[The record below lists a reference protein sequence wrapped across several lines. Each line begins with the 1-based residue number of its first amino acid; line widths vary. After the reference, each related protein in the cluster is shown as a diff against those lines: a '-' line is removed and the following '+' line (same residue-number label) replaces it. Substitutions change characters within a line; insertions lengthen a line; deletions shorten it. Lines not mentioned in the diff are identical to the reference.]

1 MLYNTNDTDSS
12 TSTASP
18 ANENFDDKY
27 EGQLYPILGST
38 IKMVS
43 TNSNQDIE
51 LIDDFEIC
59 LLRILHIIFSVD
71 GVMDLTKLSSF
82 MDVDKNECED
92 LYEFFMENRGVMIES
107 EYYRTTAGI
116 ELRKSWIELLSKREF
131 FTYIQDKYKL
141 SCDINNFYMFI
152 KYFLP
157 KVEFNLDLIDQDKL
171 SQIYKILDININV
184 IVGVYQN
191 INEQFIHKGFIQNFT
206 INNKEIYIWELSKV
220 IQISEDEI
228 IMISCDSEL
237 RFF

>member
-1 MLYNTNDTDSS
+1 MLYTTNETDSS

-18 ANENFDDKY
+18 ANENFDNKN
-27 EGQLYPILGST
+27 EGQLCPILGGD
-38 IKMVS
+38 IRMVS

-59 LLRILHIIFSVD
+59 LLRLLHIIFSVD
-71 GVMDLTKLSSF
+71 GAMDLTKLSGF
-82 MDVDKNECED
+82 MELDKNECDE
-92 LYEFFMENRGVMIES
+92 LYEFFMENRGVMVDS
-107 EYYRTTAGI
+107 EYYRTTSGI
-116 ELRKSWIELLSKREF
+116 ELRKSWIELLSKRDF

-157 KVEFNLDLIDQDKL
+157 KIEFNLELIDQDKL
-171 SQIYKILDININV
+171 SQIYKAFDINIDV

-206 INNKEIYIWELSKV
+206 INNKEMYIWELSTV
-220 IQISEDEI
+220 IQNSNSEMTI
-228 IMISCDSEL
+228 ISCDSEL